1 MKKILL
7 LAIIC
12 LSFQTEGKA
21 QSDFTSELETGVGVI
36 LRHQEKFRAVR
47 FTVGVKNLILKNRL
61 GFYYVLEYRGGIE
74 FQEDNTNYYFRD
86 IFGVVYTI
94 NKSFSVRAGA
104 GLLRK
109 GILAGITDN
118 DGRLR
123 KEIAITYKIPQYPI
137 SVDLGFSVW
146 VGPTAT
152 FRWVLPIRPFLI
164 Y

>member
-1 MKKILL
+1 MKKIIIIV
-7 LAIIC
+7 LAIF
-12 LSFQTEGKA
+12 SFQLDVKA
-21 QSDFTSELETGVGVI
+21 QSDLSPEIETGLGIVF
-36 LRHQEKFRAVR
+36 RHQEKFSAVR
-47 FTVGVKNLILKNRL
+47 LALGGRNLILKNKL

-86 IFGVVYTI
+86 VFGVVFSI

-109 GILAGITDN
+109 GILAGSTDN

-123 KEIAITYKIPQYPI
+123 KEIAITYQIPQYPI
-137 SVDLGFSVW
+137 SLDLGFSVW

-152 FRWVLPIRPFLI
+152 FRYILPLNK
-164 Y
+164 